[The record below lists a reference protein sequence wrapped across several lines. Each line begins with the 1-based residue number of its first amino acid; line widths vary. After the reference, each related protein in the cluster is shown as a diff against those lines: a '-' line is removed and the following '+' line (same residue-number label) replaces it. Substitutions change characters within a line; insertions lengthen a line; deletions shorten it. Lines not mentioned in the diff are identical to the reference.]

1 MSTTSKILGQNKPAA
16 AIDITLYTVP
26 DGVEAEVNLFV
37 CNQSVDSD
45 KIRIALVPSGETL
58 AKKHYIFYDS
68 AIGSNHT
75 LNVTGI
81 GLKAGSTIHVYSEN
95 GNVSFTA
102 TGLEVS

>member
-58 AKKHYIFYDS
+58 AKKHYIFYIS
-68 AIGSNHT
+68 
-75 LNVTGI
+75 TGH
-81 GLKAGSTIHVYSEN
+81 GLLGMSCKQFDAPSSK
-95 GNVSFTA
+95 
-102 TGLEVS
+102 